1 MGTHD
6 FISFPVMLDYMPA
19 RTWLLM
25 GEIQAT
31 VQQMNAIPIR
41 PTDVYELDLEYLAKG
56 IQGTV
61 AIEGNTLTED
71 EVDLLLKGE
80 MSIAPARIEEAQQ
93 VLNMLEVF
101 NAVQRD
107 TMSGEPPPFS
117 LELLNRYHRMILQ
130 RLNTGDVQGGAIRS
144 HNVEIGR
151 YLAPPP
157 DDCELLL
164 RQFCDW
170 LNADEVGSD
179 GFAGYDLAWSIVKA
193 VVAHVYFAWIHP
205 YGDGNG
211 RMARLIE
218 YAVLVRAGVPEAAAL
233 LPSYFYSKTRFRY
246 YRELQESHG
255 EFREGAYPA
264 SGDLR
269 MFLEYAL
276 EGFMDE
282 LDEQMLVIGSMQALA
297 IWRDH
302 IRSSFPAD
310 LTSAQRRQV
319 RLAIDLTDRCVDMP
333 IEFWEI
339 KNLSPALKAA
349 YADKSDRTLQRDLDT
364 LLEMQLLTKDYHGN
378 QPNKEILMAFFARSG
393 DSAD

>member
-1 MGTHD
+1 M
-6 FISFPVMLDYMPA
+6 
-19 RTWLLM
+19 
-25 GEIQAT
+25 
-31 VQQMNAIPIR
+31 
-41 PTDVYELDLEYLAKG
+41 DLEYLAKG

-144 HNVEIGR
+144 HNVEVGR

-218 YAVLVRAGVPEAAAL
+218 YAVLARAGVPEAAAL

-333 IEFWEI
+333 VEIWEI
-339 KNLSPALKAA
+339 KDLSPALKAA
-349 YADKSDRTLQRDLDT
+349 YAGKSDRTLQRDLDT
-364 LLEMQLLTKDYHGN
+364 LLGMQLITQDFRGY
-378 QPNKEILMAFFARSG
+378 QPNKDILMAFFARSG